1 MRLVGLSGK
10 AAGLGVYSV
19 VTGKGGGTTDCMI
32 VVLGIKED
40 LLWLCWAG
48 YGGSDWKQRDGLGQ
62 SILEDTL
69 RVLLSHEGVMGSQE
83 HGFPSNLS
91 RAAGG
96 EGLWR
101 HWVGGLPNTTS
112 LTSPCAIQI
121 IFYVYPT

>member
-19 VTGKGGGTTDCMI
+19 VTGKRGGTIDCMI

-48 YGGSDWKQRDGLGQ
+48 YGGSNWKQRDGLGQ

-83 HGFPSNLS
+83 HGSPQTSAELQEA
-91 RAAGG
+91 RASGDI
-96 EGLWR
+96 GLVASQTQP
-101 HWVGGLPNTTS
+101 HLCHHVP
-112 LTSPCAIQI
+112 
-121 IFYVYPT
+121 FK